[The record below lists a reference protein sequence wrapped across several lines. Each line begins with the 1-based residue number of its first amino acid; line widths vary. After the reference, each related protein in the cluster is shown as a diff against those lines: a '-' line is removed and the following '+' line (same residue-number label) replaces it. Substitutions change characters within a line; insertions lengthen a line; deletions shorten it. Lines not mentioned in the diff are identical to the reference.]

1 MSKSNQ
7 ASSPV
12 RGSVHDVMMQ

>member
-7 ASSPV
+7 ASSLL
-12 RGSVHDVMMQ
+12 

>member
-7 ASSPV
+7 NLGNYVSSHRV
-12 RGSVHDVMMQ
+12 S